1 MLRRPFTATPS
12 APEPMRKI
20 IGLSDTATERP
31 ESSSSVNSPRSFWIT
46 PQKSRAGCVAPIPGM
61 SGSGGNYVL
70 LMPNG
75 VTAVR
80 FAGGN
85 DDDEESGTFDSS
97 HMRKV
102 ADDIRPLCA
111 P

>member
-1 MLRRPFTATPS
+1 
-12 APEPMRKI
+12 
-20 IGLSDTATERP
+20 
-31 ESSSSVNSPRSFWIT
+31 
-46 PQKSRAGCVAPIPGM
+46 M

-85 DDDEESGTFDSS
+85 DDDDDSGTFDSS
-97 HMRKV
+97 HMRQV
-102 ADDIRPLCA
+102 ADGIRPLCT